1 MNSFAYSRH
10 NMPKFTVSYAWDT
23 KNNMILLI
31 TEELNNQYKQEMVK
45 KTKEN
50 KRRNM
55 KTDGITTEGE
65 RVRREG
71 CYPWA
76 EVGFCKLNSALITQ
90 QYVQGWGDGG
100 EKRTTERQ

>member
-1 MNSFAYSRH
+1 
-10 NMPKFTVSYAWDT
+10 
-23 KNNMILLI
+23 MILLI

-71 CYPWA
+71 YP
-76 EVGFCKLNSALITQ
+76 
-90 QYVQGWGDGG
+90 
-100 EKRTTERQ
+100 

>member
-1 MNSFAYSRH
+1 
-10 NMPKFTVSYAWDT
+10 
-23 KNNMILLI
+23 MILLI

-71 CYPWA
+71 CYP
-76 EVGFCKLNSALITQ
+76 
-90 QYVQGWGDGG
+90 
-100 EKRTTERQ
+100 